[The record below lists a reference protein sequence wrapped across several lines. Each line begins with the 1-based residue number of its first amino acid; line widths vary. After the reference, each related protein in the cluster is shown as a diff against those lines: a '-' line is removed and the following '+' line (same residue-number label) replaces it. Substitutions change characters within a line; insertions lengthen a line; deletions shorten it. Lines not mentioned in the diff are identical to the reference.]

1 MNTICCRGREDFME
15 YRNILC
21 PIDSSELSE
30 KIEEMGAYISRI
42 SGARLILLNVVEKWY
57 RSTHMATDSDEWTT
71 IHERWLNE
79 GKELLER
86 EASKLKKNGAKDVE
100 TVLRD
105 GDAAH
110 EIIAVAN
117 ERRADLIIMATHRYS
132 PVGKLFMGSV
142 TDSVT
147 KRSPCPVLWLFR

>member
-1 MNTICCRGREDFME
+1 ME
-15 YRNILC
+15 YKNIIC
-21 PIDSSELSE
+21 PIDDSELSE
-30 KIEEMGAYISRI
+30 KVEEAGAYISRI
-42 SGARLILLNVVEKWY
+42 SGAKVVLLNVVEKWY
-57 RSTHMATDSDEWTT
+57 RSAHLVTDSSEWQT
-71 IHERWLNE
+71 IHNGWLKE
-79 GKELLER
+79 GAALLE
-86 EASKLKKNGAKDVE
+86 KKKAELEDKGVKKIE